1 MNGYTFERRELKY
14 RITDAQRA
22 ALEAAF
28 GARMVPDEHG
38 ESTICN
44 IYYDTADYRLIR
56 ASLEKPAYKEK
67 LRLRSYGVTEPGGE
81 VFLELKKKYKGIVY
95 KRRIT
100 LPEDAAGEFIA
111 GRAPLGEHGQIGREI
126 EYFTAFYAPL
136 LPAVHLSYERSAWFS
151 REDRDL
157 RITFDKNIRFRQED
171 VSLTLPAGGRRILP
185 EGESLMEIKAAAA
198 LPLWLVSE
206 LDTLGIYQSPFSK
219 YGEAYK
225 AILAGAQKTFGG
237 KTA

>member
-111 GRAPLGEHGQIGREI
+111 GRARSVNTPQSSQQPQRK
-126 EYFTAFYAPL
+126 TAAAVNTLYMSCKKTSVNPISFPVALCTKISPFKAIHL
-136 LPAVHLSYERSAWFS
+136 LSQCKTKIQFLWMRMRKRSA
-151 REDRDL
+151 
-157 RITFDKNIRFRQED
+157 N
-171 VSLTLPAGGRRILP
+171 
-185 EGESLMEIKAAAA
+185 
-198 LPLWLVSE
+198 
-206 LDTLGIYQSPFSK
+206 
-219 YGEAYK
+219 
-225 AILAGAQKTFGG
+225 
-237 KTA
+237 